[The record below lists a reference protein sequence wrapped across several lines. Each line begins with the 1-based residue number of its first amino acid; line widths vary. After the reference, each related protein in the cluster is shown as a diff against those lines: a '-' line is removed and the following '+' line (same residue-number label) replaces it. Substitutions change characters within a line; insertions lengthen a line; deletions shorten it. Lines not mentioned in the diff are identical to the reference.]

1 MEPVQ
6 PTGFLHLA
14 ASLHKQ
20 GLNMDEISVQLRQQG
35 APENSLQDIIRQL
48 KDLRFAKKRNTGF
61 LCCGIGVFLIV
72 FGCLL
77 SLFLYSSGNIRFAM
91 YGLTSI
97 GVVFTMKGL
106 IDILG
111 W

>member
-6 PTGFLHLA
+6 PAGFLHLA

-20 GLNMDEISVQLRQQG
+20 GLNFEEISVQLRQHG
-35 APENSLQDIIRQL
+35 APENLL
-48 KDLRFAKKRNTGF
+48 KDIFQQVKDRHIAKKRNSGF
-61 LCCGIGVFLIV
+61 LWCGIGVFLIV

>member
-1 MEPVQ
+1 MEPVL
-6 PTGFLHLA
+6 TAGFLHLA

-20 GLNMDEISVQLRQQG
+20 GLNFDEISVQLRQQG
-35 APENSLQDIIRQL
+35 APENLLQDIFQQV
-48 KDLRFAKKRNTGF
+48 KDRHFAKKRNTGF
-61 LCCGIGVFLIV
+61 WCCGIGVFLIV

-77 SLFLYSSGNIRFAM
+77 SLFLYSSGNIRLAM